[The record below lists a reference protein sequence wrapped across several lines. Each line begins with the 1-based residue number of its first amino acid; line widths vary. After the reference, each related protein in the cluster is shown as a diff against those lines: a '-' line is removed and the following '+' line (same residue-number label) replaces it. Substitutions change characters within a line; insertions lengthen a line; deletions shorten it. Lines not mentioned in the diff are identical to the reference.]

1 MNVFY
6 CHEIGHLIAACPT
19 LKKKI
24 GLDKRRVLVLYEL
37 LVRKSYEI
45 DSVFE
50 PFTGQG
56 MISISGLEEDQVP
69 ITWLRDTGTAQSFI
83 LESALP
89 FSRETYCGS
98 DVLVQG
104 IEMGVVK
111 VPLHTLHIR
120 SDLITGFV
128 KVAVRTQLPVKGV
141 IMIVGNDLA
150 GGKVLPIPEV
160 IENPLG
166 AISASSKEDVEDLTV
181 FPACVITRASHE
193 SFLMSLI
200 FLTVSC

>member
-1 MNVFY
+1 M
-6 CHEIGHLIAACPT
+6 
-19 LKKKI
+19 KKKKRFRQAKSVGFVRTI
-24 GLDKRRVLVLYEL
+24 GTE
-37 LVRKSYEI
+37 SYEI

-141 IMIVGNDLA
+141 IMIVATIFSKWRKYFPFL
-150 GGKVLPIPEV
+150 KSSRIRLVRF
-160 IENPLG
+160 
-166 AISASSKEDVEDLTV
+166 SASSKERCVEDLTV
-181 FPACVITRASHE
+181 FPACVITRAQSRK
-193 SFLMSLI
+193 FPDALI
-200 FLTVSC
+200 FLTVFLLIKISDPVLFAA